1 MWQQQ
6 NDCGL
11 VDKVTRAFV
20 SSIHSGQTRMFRS
33 TSSQRYLIY
42 VAPRFDYISIR
53 LIASYRVL
61 FILLTCVIPDLDFG
75 RLAVG
80 FGLLTLP
87 KMPELP
93 MGHMTGAER
102 LVLMAVEENKCLLSP
117 NSTRDAPIGNRSK
130 FNSFYARGFLMFLFG
145 ARLLRFVFVFK

>member
-1 MWQQQ
+1 
-6 NDCGL
+6 
-11 VDKVTRAFV
+11 
-20 SSIHSGQTRMFRS
+20 
-33 TSSQRYLIY
+33 
-42 VAPRFDYISIR
+42 
-53 LIASYRVL
+53 
-61 FILLTCVIPDLDFG
+61 
-75 RLAVG
+75 
-80 FGLLTLP
+80 
-87 KMPELP
+87 MPELP